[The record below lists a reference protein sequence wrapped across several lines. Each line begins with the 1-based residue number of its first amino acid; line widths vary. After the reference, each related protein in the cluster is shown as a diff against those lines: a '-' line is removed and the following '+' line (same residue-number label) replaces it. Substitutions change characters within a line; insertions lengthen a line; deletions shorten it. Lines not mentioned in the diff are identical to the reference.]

1 MGVGSTCNRLKKRR
15 PKVVC
20 RMVSRDLHTLR
31 KALMSC
37 LEQERD
43 TSRMISGGR
52 SKRLT
57 VRGFGASGF
66 NDNLVVWVYGK
77 SSMFLT
83 SGIEVQE
90 AILL

>member
-15 PKVVC
+15 PKIVC

-37 LEQERD
+37 FEQERD
-43 TSRMISGGR
+43 TSRIISGGR
-52 SKRLT
+52 SKRPA
-57 VRGFGASGF
+57 VRGFGAGVS
-66 NDNLVVWVYGK
+66 NDCFVVWVYSK

-90 AILL
+90 ATLL